1 MSGVNDQ
8 VSSELEKEEVAA
20 ASSGED
26 VSRGVSEECRDASS
40 SVEELLA
47 ALQNAEREKSEL
59 NEALARARADF
70 FNYRKRVDRDR
81 QKERSMIAEE
91 KALDFLPVLDN
102 LDRALSVTPDVD
114 GKSVLQGV
122 AMVRKQFLAVLESM
136 GVEAVPSTG
145 SVFSPE
151 CHEAIVA
158 VATDDPE
165 QNGIVL
171 EEIQSGFRT
180 KERVL
185 RPAKVKVA
193 SFTAETE

>member
-1 MSGVNDQ
+1 MSCVNDP
-8 VSSELEKEEVAA
+8 VFSEQEKEQVPY
-20 ASSGED
+20 SSCQD
-26 VSRGVSEECRDASS
+26 GVSPNDSEDIQEESRSA
-40 SVEELLA
+40 EELFE
-47 ALQNAEREKSEL
+47 ALQNAEREKNEL
-59 NEALARARADF
+59 TDALARARADF
-70 FNYRKRVDRDR
+70 FNYRKRIDRDR
-81 QKERSMIAEE
+81 QKERSTIAEE

-122 AMVRKQFLAVLESM
+122 AMVRKQFLSVLESM
-136 GVEAVPSTG
+136 GVEVVPSIG

-151 CHEAIVA
+151 LHEAVAA
-158 VATDDPE
+158 VATNDPE

-193 SFTAETE
+193 SFTSE